1 MKSSYLVFGSVAL
14 AALGLAY
21 SVTLPTETA
30 EARITLKP
38 DEPAVV
44 SFGKQVYA
52 QNCSSCHG
60 VALEGQANWRRR
72 GNDGYMPAPPH
83 DETGHTWHHPD
94 TYLFL
99 MTKYGIEKM
108 IGKTYP
114 NNMPAYE
121 DELSD
126 KEIIAALSFIKST
139 WSNAVKQQHDQ
150 INARATAQSKD
161 SLMPKVI

>member
-1 MKSSYLVFGSVAL
+1 MKRSYFVLGSIALV
-14 AALGLAY
+14 ALGLAY
-21 SVTLPTETA
+21 LVTLPTETA
-30 EARITLKP
+30 EASITLKP
-38 DEPAVV
+38 NEPAVV
-44 SFGKQVYA
+44 SSGKQVYA
-52 QNCSSCHG
+52 QNCASCHG
-60 VALEGQANWRRR
+60 VALEGQTNWRQRD
-72 GNDGYMPAPPH
+72 NDGYMPAPPH

-126 KEIIAALSFIKST
+126 EEIIAALSFIKST
-139 WSNAVKQQHDQ
+139 WSNTVKRQHDQ
-150 INARATAQSKD
+150 INARVNSQSKD
-161 SLMPKVI
+161 N